1 MVSMGYVPNSI
12 KSVYR
17 LLQKQKNGIP
27 IVDTEW
33 VSSGSPPLLSNGEVD
48 SIIER
53 MKQEKDR
60 LFDKVDLEQV
70 LTSAIREKVVRAG
83 GDPDSKLSRIS
94 KTTLRNYEILFRSK
108 LNACFWK
115 E

>member
-1 MVSMGYVPNSI
+1 M

-17 LLQKQKNGIP
+17 LLKKQENGIP
-27 IVDTEW
+27 IVDTKW
-33 VSSGSPPLLSNGEVD
+33 VSSGSPPLLSNDEVD

-53 MKQEKDR
+53 MKQEEDR
-60 LFDKVDLEQV
+60 LFDKADLEQV
-70 LTSAIREKVVRAG
+70 LRSAVREKVVRAG
-83 GDPDSKLSRIS
+83 GDPDSKLSQIS
-94 KTTLRNYEILFRSK
+94 KTTLRNYESLFRSK